1 MATLKNTIIGTTNAV
16 ELPDQALSDVA
27 GTAKLRFST
36 TGGLNTLEFYDGT
49 AWRPVTG
56 YSSGIVG
63 TGGQSINYTDHGI
76 THVFTTT
83 GNHTFTPAFTGNVQ
97 VMVVG
102 GGGAGG
108 YDWSGA
114 GGAGGVIFN
123 RSFPVSNGTGYS
135 VTVGADGRGGSGG
148 GGSPTIAGQ
157 NGGNSVFS
165 TITAQGGGGGGS
177 WRGSSP
183 PQGFDNGHAS
193 GRSGGSG
200 GGGSNSDGDGSRR
213 RHLGGRDTD
222 GQGYP
227 GGSGVRFNVDGENA
241 HLGGGGGGAGGGGAS
256 APDGR
261 QNYRGSHRGNQIAGG
276 SGRATDLLGGSLYFA
291 GGGAGGGHLGW
302 NVNGNAGGIGG
313 GGGGSFHHSGPY
325 GGPRKLGQGGG
336 QSLNNGQDGFPTARG
351 GAGGSHTGS
360 GGGGGQHGYPGGN
373 GVVIVR
379 Y

>member
-1 MATLKNTIIGTTNAV
+1 MAQFNLQTSFDELTLATGTTAERPGVPVN
-16 ELPDQALSDVA
+16 
-27 GTAKLRFST
+27 GMIRYNT
-36 TGGLNTLEFYDGT
+36 TISLLEFYDGSN
-49 AWRPVTG
+49 WRPVTG
-56 YSSGIVG
+56 FSQGNIGS
-63 TGGQSINYTDHGI
+63 GGQQILKKGNSIVHM
-76 THVFTTT
+76 FTTT
-83 GNHTFTPAFTGNVQ
+83 GNHTFTPTHSGYVQ
-97 VMVVG
+97 VLVVG
-102 GGGAGG
+102 GGGGTGNGWTGG
-108 YDWSGA
+108 
-114 GGAGGVIFN
+114 GGGGGMIFN
-123 RSFPVSNGTGYS
+123 RSFPVSAGSGYG
-135 VTVGADGRGGSGG
+135 VTVGGGAGRGSR
-148 GGSPTIAGQ
+148 SV
-157 NGGNSVFS
+157 GGNSVFS

-183 PQGFDNGHAS
+183 PQGYDNGHSS

-200 GGGSNSDGDGSRR
+200 GGGGNSDGDGSRR

-261 QNYRGSHRGNQIAGG
+261 QNYRGSFRGNQIAGG
-276 SGRATDLLGGSLYFA
+276 PGRATDMLGGALYFA

-325 GGPRKLGQGGG
+325 GGPRKIGQGGG
-336 QSLNNGQDGFPTARG
+336 QSLNTGQDGFPTARG
-351 GAGGSHTGS
+351 GAGGSHTGG
-360 GGGGGQHGYPGGN
+360 GGGGGQWGYPGGN